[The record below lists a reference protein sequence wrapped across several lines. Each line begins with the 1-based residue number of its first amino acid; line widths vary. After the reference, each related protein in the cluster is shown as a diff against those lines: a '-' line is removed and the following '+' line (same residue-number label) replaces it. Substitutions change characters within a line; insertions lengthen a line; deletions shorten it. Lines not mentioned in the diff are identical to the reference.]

1 MNRYLVL
8 GARRTARLGVGILA
22 LTALAAFVTGCG
34 DGSDDADPAAVEKAV
49 EDVTVGVISSYTGQ
63 FGIYGDPMELAMNLR
78 LEADDNMAG
87 NRRVKVVYEDDA
99 TDPAVAVQKATKLIE
114 ESGAS
119 VVVCCVNAAS
129 TFAVAPLLVD
139 AGIPQI
145 VPIANPLGLDKNPN
159 GFVAGPSVN
168 YDAERLG
175 AHAVKQL
182 GHKKAVVM
190 GMDMAYGK
198 AVTEAFTKGFTGAG
212 GEVVKTQLTP
222 FGTKDFGSFLTG
234 VPDADVLFGGYA
246 GADAISFVTQ
256 YDQFGL
262 KKRMP
267 LLGHGPLI
275 TELILNAQ
283 GPAAEGITA
292 AFYYSSQLDNAEN
305 SAFMSAM
312 RAANPKIAPSHFTA
326 GSWATGT
333 ILLTAIKAAD
343 DPSSGKDMR
352 EAIGAVKIEAP
363 WGPMSFDEKTGYVF
377 GRTYVYSVVKDGD
390 AVRHKVE
397 DTIE

>member
-1 MNRYLVL
+1 MYGHLVPS
-8 GARRTARLGVGILA
+8 ARRGFGLL
-22 LTALAAFVTGCG
+22 ALAAFVAFGAGCG
-34 DGSDDADPAAVEKAV
+34 DGSDDPDTAAGEKSS
-49 EDVTVGVISSYTGQ
+49 ETVTVGVISSYTGP
-63 FGIYGDPMELAMNLR
+63 FGIYGAPMELAMNLR
-78 LEADDNMAG
+78 LEADDNKAG
-87 NRRVKVVYEDDA
+87 DRRVKVVYEDDA

-129 TFAVAPLLVD
+129 TFAVAPLLAD

-175 AHAVKQL
+175 TYAVKKL
-182 GHKKAVVM
+182 GHKTAVVM

-198 AVTEAFTKGFTGAG
+198 AVTEAFTKGFTDAG

-222 FGTKDFGSFLTG
+222 FGTKDFGSFLSS
-234 VPDADVLFGGYA
+234 VPDADAVFGGYA

-256 YDQFGL
+256 YAQFGL
-262 KKRMP
+262 KERMP

-275 TELILNAQ
+275 TELVLNAE

-305 SAFMSAM
+305 EAFMTAV
-312 RAANPKIAPSHFTA
+312 RAADPKIAPSHFTA

-333 ILLTAIKAAD
+333 ILLTAIEAAD
-343 DPSSGKDMR
+343 DPASGEDMR
-352 EAIGAVKIEAP
+352 EALAAVKIEAP
-363 WGPMSFDEKTGYVF
+363 WGPMSFDKKTGYVF
-377 GRTYVYSVVKDGD
+377 GRTYVYSVVKEGDG
-390 AVRHKVE
+390 VRHKIE